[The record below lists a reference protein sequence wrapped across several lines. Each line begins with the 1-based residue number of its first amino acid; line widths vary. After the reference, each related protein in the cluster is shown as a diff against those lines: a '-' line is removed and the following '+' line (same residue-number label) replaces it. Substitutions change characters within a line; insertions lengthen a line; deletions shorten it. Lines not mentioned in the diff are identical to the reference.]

1 MKKLQKNFKS
11 SYNTVEVFAACDC
24 GCGSQCSCAYCAA
37 TWKYRERSR
46 YFKNGYQGNCRTRNY
61 IVTSFINKYPEIIQL
76 SEFDL
81 SQTNISLSRNASEM
95 TDMFAIVGMISLVM
109 MKFLILDLTNQDAYK
124 IFLSR

>member
-11 SYNTVEVFAACDC
+11 SYNTVEVFAACD
-24 GCGSQCSCAYCAA
+24 
-37 TWKYRERSR
+37 
-46 YFKNGYQGNCRTRNY
+46 FKNGYQGNCRTRNY